1 MSGFS
6 FWSHDISGFEN
17 TATPDLYKRWTAFG
31 LLSTHSR
38 LHGSQS
44 YRVPWLF
51 DEEACQVTKFF
62 TNLKCRLMPY
72 IYQKAVEASQEGT
85 PVMRPMVFEYPEDPA
100 VKYLD
105 QQYMLGEA
113 LLVAPVFREDHMA
126 EYYLPSGTWTDF
138 FTGETK
144 EGGKWYSGEYDYF
157 SLPFYVR
164 ENTILVMG
172 NCETRPDYDYND
184 HPVIR
189 VYHLAENVTISAQI
203 PDIHGNTV
211 NTVYARKE
219 NGKVNVWCENADTE
233 MTVEI
238 YE

>member
-1 MSGFS
+1 
-6 FWSHDISGFEN
+6 
-17 TATPDLYKRWTAFG
+17 
-31 LLSTHSR
+31 
-38 LHGSQS
+38 
-44 YRVPWLF
+44 
-51 DEEACQVTKFF
+51 
-62 TNLKCRLMPY
+62 
-72 IYQKAVEASQEGT
+72 
-85 PVMRPMVFEYPEDPA
+85 
-100 VKYLD
+100 
-105 QQYMLGEA
+105 
-113 LLVAPVFREDHMA
+113 
-126 EYYLPSGTWTDF
+126 
-138 FTGETK
+138 
-144 EGGKWYSGEYDYF
+144 
-157 SLPFYVR
+157 
-164 ENTILVMG
+164 MG